1 MRVDVLT
8 AMRFYMCSDADLRL
22 GVMMPMFFCCIDVK
36 LAVIIVHAQWQS
48 SIQLITFP

>member
-8 AMRFYMCSDADLRL
+8 AMRFHLCSDADLCL
-22 GVMMPMFFCCIDVK
+22 CGMMLMFCCCIGVK